1 MENKEKLTPDLVA
14 KAEQIIN
21 DKFRKDYPHKNAI
34 KYSVVGVPLNVC
46 MVIGCLFLSVVVF
59 R

>member
-21 DKFRKDYPHKNAI
+21 DKFNKDYTRKGARRYI
-34 KYSVVGVPLNVC
+34 FTSVPLNVC
-46 MVIGCLFLSVVVF
+46 MVVGCLFLSLIVF